1 MQTRFRALRDEHR
14 ELQAGLDALRVAAE
28 AVGDVPPHQLRTLV
42 ARSVDFLTEEL
53 LPHADAEERGLY
65 PVVARL
71 LAAPEATRTMS
82 EDHLDVARLTVELE
96 VLQAELY
103 GPALAPTTAQ
113 ELRRILYGLYALI
126 ASHLGKEEKVFF
138 PLVEERLSR
147 FDASRMLRA
156 MQEFEKDSRDV
167 RAVMQQ
173 AG

>member
-1 MQTRFRALRDEHR
+1 
-14 ELQAGLDALRVAAE
+14 
-28 AVGDVPPHQLRTLV
+28 
-42 ARSVDFLTEEL
+42 
-53 LPHADAEERGLY
+53 
-65 PVVARL
+65 
-71 LAAPEATRTMS
+71 MS

-96 VLQAELY
+96 VLQAELH

-147 FDASRMLRA
+147 FEASRMLRA